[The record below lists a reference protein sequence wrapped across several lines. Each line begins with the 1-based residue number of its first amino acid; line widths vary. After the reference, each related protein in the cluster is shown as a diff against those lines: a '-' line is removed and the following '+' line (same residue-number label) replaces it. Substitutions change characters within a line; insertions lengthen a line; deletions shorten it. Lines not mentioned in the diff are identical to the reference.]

1 MFEYVFCRDV
11 VDSIRN
17 SIELNK
23 IKEDIKMEENVK
35 VKGLIKGLSLVE
47 YKKKWLKDNKEKVSE
62 YRKRFFEK
70 NPGYLK
76 GYYDRCVRK
85 SGTQLK
91 LKLDE

>member
-1 MFEYVFCRDV
+1 VFEYVCSRDG

-23 IKEDIKMEENVK
+23 IKEDVKMEEN
-35 VKGLIKGLSLVE
+35 VKGLIKGLSLAE
-47 YKKKWLKDNKEKVSE
+47 YKKQWLKNNKEKVSE
-62 YRKRFFEK
+62 YRRRFFEK

-76 GYYDRCVRK
+76 GYYDRRVRK